1 VTQLARKIGWNR
13 FNGFHK
19 LRRARRLKTMSTHS
33 YSRCWIHL
41 IWETLR
47 REPML
52 DKRAAAKASV
62 NLLDYSLEKGIYMK
76 INFFNADHTHALIDL
91 PTNLTIEQ
99 VIQLLK
105 GSSSHW
111 INQERLVKGRF
122 AWGKGYGAFSVSQ
135 SDVSRVARY
144 ISNQE
149 AHHRKRT
156 FEEEYQLFIRN
167 YGLQWR
173 DEENR

>member
-1 VTQLARKIGWNR
+1 
-13 FNGFHK
+13 
-19 LRRARRLKTMSTHS
+19 
-33 YSRCWIHL
+33 
-41 IWETLR
+41 
-47 REPML
+47 ML
-52 DKRAAAKASV
+52 DKRAAALASV
-62 NLLDYSLEKGIYMK
+62 NLSNYSLEKGIYMK
-76 INFFNADHTHALIDL
+76 ISYFNTDHTHALIDL

-99 VIQLLK
+99 VIQLFK

-135 SDVSRVARY
+135 SDVSRVAKY
-144 ISNQE
+144 IANQE

-173 DEENR
+173 DEGNR